1 MKTLLAGRVGL
12 CCLLL
17 TAFAALSANAQDY
30 PSRTIRIIVAY
41 PPSGATD
48 LMARVI
54 APHLSKTW
62 NVPVVVENKPGASGN
77 IGMDMLA
84 KSPPDGLTLAMTN
97 NVVAIN
103 VSLFPNLPFDMIK
116 DFEPLGLIGTTPMV
130 LVVNR
135 DIPVNTVAELTAYA
149 GKNPGKVNY
158 ASCGLGTPQHLAI
171 ELYRSLSKAD
181 MLHVPYK
188 GCAPGVT
195 DLIGGQ
201 VQVMAMTTAQAAPQI
216 KAGMLRALAVTTPH
230 RSAILP
236 DVPTMQEAGVPG
248 YKLDIW
254 YGLMAPAK
262 TPDPILAKIYAEV
275 RKFITSPEIVDKLR
289 ASGVEELVTTR
300 EEHARTLKED
310 LDKYSKL
317 IRSLNLTAAN

>member
-1 MKTLLAGRVGL
+1 MKTLLAGRIVL
-12 CCLLL
+12 CCFML
-17 TAFAALSANAQDY
+17 TAFAAFSAKADDY

-48 LMARVI
+48 LMARLI
-54 APHLSKTW
+54 APHLSKIW

-84 KSPPDGLTLAMTN
+84 KSAPDGLTLAMTN

-103 VSLFPNLPFDMIK
+103 VSMFPNLPFDMVK
-116 DFEPLGLIGTTPMV
+116 DFEPLGLLGTTPMV

-135 DIPVNTVAELTAYA
+135 DVPVKTVADLTAYTA
-149 GKNPGKVNY
+149 KNPGKVNY

-201 VQVMAMTTAQAAPQI
+201 VQVMAMTTAQAAPQV
-216 KAGMLRALAVTTPH
+216 KAGMLRPLAVTTAH

-262 TPDPILAKIYAEV
+262 TPAPILDKIYQEV
-275 RKFITSPEIVDKLR
+275 RKAITSPEMIERLR
-289 ASGVEELVTTR
+289 SSGVEELVTTR
-300 EEHARTLKED
+300 EEHAKTLKED
-310 LDKYSKL
+310 LDKYSTL

>member
-1 MKTLLAGRVGL
+1 MKRLAG
-12 CCLLL
+12 L
-17 TAFAALSANAQDY
+17 TTVFAAIIVAALSFTLAWAQDY

-48 LMARVI
+48 LLARFV

-62 NVPVVVENKPGASGN
+62 GVPVVVDNKPGASGN

-103 VSLFPNLPFDMIK
+103 VSLFPNLPFDMVK
-116 DFEPLGLIGTTPMV
+116 DFEPLGLIGSTPMV
-130 LVVNR
+130 MVVN
-135 DIPVNTVAELTAYA
+135 PGFPPKTVAELTAYA
-149 GKNPGKVNY
+149 QANPGKVNY

-171 ELYRSLSKAD
+171 ELYRSLAKVD

-216 KAGMLRALAVTTPH
+216 KSGTVRALAVTTTH

-236 DVPTMQEAGVPG
+236 DVPTFEQAGVPG
-248 YKLDIW
+248 YKLEIW

-262 TPDPILAKIYAEV
+262 TPAPILDKIYQEV
-275 RKFITSPEIVDKLR
+275 RRFITSPEMVEKLR

-300 EEHARTLKED
+300 EEHARILKED
-310 LDKYSKL
+310 LDKYATL
-317 IRSLNLTAAN
+317 IRGLKLTPAN